1 MSRSAVLKI
10 LKKFK
15 KDHSE
20 QYGIL
25 LIGLFGSVAREE
37 ATENSD
43 VDIVIKITT
52 PDPFKIVHI
61 KEDLEIQLKQRVDIV
76 RLRDKMN
83 TFLKKRIEKD
93 AIYV

>member
-1 MSRSAVLKI
+1 MSRAEILQI
-10 LKKFK
+10 LKNFK
-15 KDHSE
+15 KDHSKE
-20 QYGIL
+20 YGIL
-25 LIGLFGSVAREE
+25 LIGLFGSVARDE

-43 VDIVIKITT
+43 VDVVIKIAT

-83 TFLKKRIEKD
+83 AFLKKRIEKD